1 MADDSQTRRRYPR
14 YPINKMEVTLY
25 LASGAEQSFIIQLSL
40 GGCLIFP
47 ALPPQPNPSIK
58 MSFRLAPDMPYIN
71 CKGEIVY
78 SIMDRGSG
86 VAFREISAYNLE
98 MIGEF
103 LQKVAAKQPPQTT

>member
-1 MADDSQTRRRYPR
+1 MADDPQQRRRFPR
-14 YPINKMEVTLY
+14 YLIKLEVTLY
-25 LASGAEQSFIIQLSL
+25 LGSGALQSTIIQLSL

-47 ALPPQPNPSIK
+47 ALPPQPSPSIK
-58 MSFRLAPDMPYIN
+58 MSFRLAPDMPHIN

-78 SIMDRGSG
+78 SIMDRGCG

-103 LQKVAAKQPPQTT
+103 LRKLAATQPPDRT